1 MYKDDTVA
9 VTKSSNILRWSGVV
23 VALFI
28 LAYALLVK
36 TNVLETIRYISDF
49 DFSILLV
56 WWVILGIAQLIIP
69 TNNARI
75 NQLVLLAYHLLAG
88 SYMVFISGLR
98 TPFMVFWVILS
109 LFCYMV
115 AKRPGLIASLSI
127 FSSFVIMDMFIWAK
141 SGPTEI
147 VQDVCA
153 LVLVVAAIVITVQIF
168 KTQEISKILLE
179 KSKAKEILQR
189 DRILTIV
196 NNLTD
201 AILSTDMSGV
211 IRVYNASSLNLLD
224 TNTSLN
230 GRHIDD
236 VLPLFDQDGKAISL
250 IKELKNA
257 KTAIKRDDLEYRF
270 DEEERMRLELTMSPI
285 RSSYSHTK
293 KGQTHDGFIIIM
305 RDITKAKS
313 LEEERDEFIS
323 VTSHELR
330 TPIAIAEGTLSNV
343 QLMIGHPNAT
353 EAMLKDLVS
362 TAHDQV
368 IFLANMV
375 NDLSTLSR
383 AERGVADEAE
393 VIDVRELGHKIFD
406 KYIVEA
412 KTKNLKLD
420 LDLSSTL
427 NKVKVS
433 RLYLEEL
440 LQNFVTNSL
449 KYTKEGGIII
459 KFTEKDGYITFA
471 VKDTGI
477 GISKSDQAKI
487 FQKFYR
493 SEDYRTRETGG
504 TGLGLYIAM
513 KLSKK
518 IGARI
523 EVESRLNHGSTF
535 SFKLPKLDE
544 QAQVVL

>member
-1 MYKDDTVA
+1 MYKDDTTTA
-9 VTKSSNILRWSGVV
+9 NKSSNILRWSGVV
-23 VALFI
+23 VALFMI
-28 LAYALLVK
+28 TYALLVK
-36 TNVLETIRYISDF
+36 ANILETVRPVSDF
-49 DFSILLV
+49 EFTILLM
-56 WWVILGIAQLIIP
+56 WWIILGIAQLVIQP
-69 TNNARI
+69 NNARI

-115 AKRPGLIASLSI
+115 ANRPGLIASLSI
-127 FSSFVIMDMFIWAK
+127 FTSFIIMDMFIWAK
-141 SGPTEI
+141 SNFNGVI
-147 VQDVCA
+147 QDLSA
-153 LVLVVAAIVITVQIF
+153 LILVVSAIIITVQIF
-168 KTQEISKILLE
+168 KTQEISKIKLE

-201 AILSTDMSGV
+201 AILSTDMNGI

-236 VLPLFDQDGKAISL
+236 VLPLFDQDNKSISL

-257 KTAIKRDDLEYRF
+257 KTAVKRDDLEYRF

-393 VIDVRELGHKIFD
+393 EIDVRELGHKMFD

-412 KTKNLKLD
+412 KTKNLQLD
-420 LDLSSTL
+420 LDLSATL
-427 NKVKVS
+427 GKVKVS
-433 RLYLEEL
+433 RLYIEEL

-449 KYTKEGGIII
+449 KYTKEGGVIIR
-459 KFTEKDGYITFA
+459 FTEKNNIITFA

-504 TGLGLYIAM
+504 TGLGLYIAF
-513 KLSKK
+513 KLAKK
-518 IGARI
+518 ISTKI

-535 SFKLPKLDE
+535 SFELPDSNSN
-544 QAQVVL
+544 Q